1 MANDVSFLKI
11 LDITERKD
19 PETGEIRLQGVVEEV
34 LPRQHTINLGRQG
47 ADFLSRFRAYKG
59 KHVILQTREGVFNGR
74 AFLSLAGSMIVPVE
88 PNAIP
93 ASSASSEEP
102 TEQKRPLFGKTGT
115 GG

>member
-47 ADFLSRFRAYKG
+47 AEFLNRFRAYKG
-59 KHVILQTREGVFNGR
+59 KSVILQTREGFFNGR
-74 AFLSLAGSMIVPVE
+74 AFLSISGSMIVPVDSSS
-88 PNAIP
+88 IP
-93 ASSASSEEP
+93 SVSTPSEEP
-102 TEQKRPLFGKTGT
+102 QEQKQSRQLFGKTG
-115 GG
+115 